1 MTDLQ
6 KILFVIGGVILVGV
20 IVYNKWQENK
30 ARKTLEQAFPSSHDD
45 VLMTPDAH
53 GNDMGGGGINQ
64 RQEPSI
70 YSAPMTPVGGAGAG
84 TAADDEDDPYGG
96 DTYTPSQARQQAA
109 PSAQSPQTPQAPHR
123 SEAPASGF
131 AAAAAEFVPEAQTGF
146 DSLPEE
152 PAFATLITASQKEL
166 PVDDLID
173 ATIPIALEAQ
183 VRGEKI
189 LPSIQNLRY
198 VGNKPVHFIGH
209 HVNGDWEPIAH
220 GGVYQSLLV
229 GVQLANRSNPL
240 SELEYSE
247 LLMRLRQFTDTINA
261 EPDIPDMADIINIAQ
276 SLHQFIVD
284 HDVQLGVN
292 VQSNGAPWEVNT
304 LVSALTR
311 QGFDLRTDGT
321 LVMQDGEGEVLFS
334 LSTNV
339 PQAAET
345 TDRLTLLLDVP
356 RVSLARDGYG
366 ALVSCARSLAMR
378 LGGKVVDDSN
388 QPLSEAALS
397 DIAEQVSAFY
407 AAMASAEIPAGS
419 SRAMRLFS

>member
-6 KILFVIGGVILVGV
+6 IILFSFGGVILVAV
-20 IVYNKWQENK
+20 IVYNKWQEHK
-30 ARKTLEQAFPSSHDD
+30 TRKTLEQAFPRAHDD
-45 VLMTPDAH
+45 VLMTPDAQA
-53 GNDMGGGGINQ
+53 GEWRGEAGAAGQGIGAG
-64 RQEPSI
+64 RQEPGI
-70 YSAPMTPVGGAGAG
+70 YNTPMQAPPSRQSAQSPQAPQAPQSS
-84 TAADDEDDPYGG
+84 DDDPYGG
-96 DTYTPSQARQQAA
+96 DTYTPSRPQPKSPQHAA
-109 PSAQSPQTPQAPHR
+109 PVSP
-123 SEAPASGF
+123 
-131 AAAAAEFVPEAQTGF
+131 AAEFVPEAQTGF
-146 DSLPEE
+146 DALPEE
-152 PAFATLITASQKEL
+152 PAFTAMMTAPKEL

-198 VGNKPVHFIGH
+198 VGNKPVHFIGR
-209 HVNGDWEPIAH
+209 HVNGDWEAIAH
-220 GGVYQSLLV
+220 GGVYQALLV

-247 LLMRLRQFTDTINA
+247 LLMRLRQITDGINA

-304 LVSALTR
+304 LVAALTR
-311 QGFDLRTDGT
+311 QGFDLHTDGT

-339 PQAAET
+339 PQSAQT

-356 RVSLARDGYG
+356 RVGIARDGYG
-366 ALVSCARSLAMR
+366 AVVSCARSLAMR

-397 DIAEQVSAFY
+397 DIAEQVAAFY

>member
-6 KILFVIGGVILVGV
+6 IILFALGGVILVAV
-20 IVYNKWQENK
+20 IGYNKWQEHK
-30 ARKTLEQAFPSSHDD
+30 TRKTLEQAFPPAHDD
-45 VLMTPDAH
+45 VLMTPDAQ
-53 GNDMGGGGINQ
+53 GGDAFAAGV

-70 YSAPMTPVGGAGAG
+70 YNAPMQASSS
-84 TAADDEDDPYGG
+84 AAAAEDDDPYGG
-96 DTYTPSQARQQAA
+96 DTYTPSRPQQPQQQSQQPPQPAPQQAA
-109 PSAQSPQTPQAPHR
+109 PVAP
-123 SEAPASGF
+123 
-131 AAAAAEFVPEAQTGF
+131 AAEFAPEAQTGF

-152 PAFATLITASQKEL
+152 PVFAALTPSPKEL

-198 VGNKPVHFIGH
+198 VGNKPVHFIGR
-209 HVNGDWEPIAH
+209 HVNGDWEAIAH
-220 GGVYQSLLV
+220 GGVYQALLV

-247 LLMRLRQFTDTINA
+247 LLMRLRQITDGINA

-304 LVSALTR
+304 LVAALTR

-339 PQAAET
+339 PQAAQT

-356 RVSLARDGYG
+356 RVGIARDGYG
-366 ALVSCARSLAMR
+366 AVVSCARSLAMR

-397 DIAEQVSAFY
+397 DIAEQVAAFY
-407 AAMASAEIPAGS
+407 AAMDAAEIPAGS

>member
-6 KILFVIGGVILVGV
+6 VILFAIGGVILVGV
-20 IVYNKWQENK
+20 IAYNKWQEHK
-30 ARKTLEQAFPSSHDD
+30 TRRTLEQAFPPAQGD
-45 VLMTPDAH
+45 
-53 GNDMGGGGINQ
+53 GRNDMRLSRNDASGGG

-70 YSAPMTPVGGAGAG
+70 YQTPMQAPSSGAGASS
-84 TAADDEDDPYGG
+84 AAARPSPSPSPSPLLTPDDDDVYGG
-96 DTYTPSQARQQAA
+96 DTYTPSQQQ
-109 PSAQSPQTPQAPHR
+109 PPQAKSPPR
-123 SEAPASGF
+123 SQPVDPS
-131 AAAAAEFVPEAQTGF
+131 AEFVPEAQTGF

-152 PAFATLITASQKEL
+152 PAFASMMAAQKEL

-198 VGNKPVHFIGH
+198 VGNKPVHFIGR

-220 GGVYQSLLV
+220 GGVYSALLV

-240 SELEYSE
+240 TELEYSE
-247 LLMRLRQFTDTINA
+247 LLMRLRQITDGINA

-304 LVSALTR
+304 LVAALTR

-339 PQAAET
+339 PQSAPT

-356 RVSLARDGYG
+356 RVGLARDGYG
-366 ALVSCARSLAMR
+366 AVVSCARSLAMR

-397 DIAEQVSAFY
+397 DIAEQVAAFY
-407 AAMASAEIPAGS
+407 AAMAAAEIPAGS

>member
-6 KILFVIGGVILVGV
+6 TSLFIIGGAIVVGV
-20 IVYNKWQENK
+20 ISYNKWQEHK
-30 ARKTLEQAFPSSHDD
+30 ARKTLDQAFPSSHDD
-45 VLMTPDAH
+45 VLMTPDAQA
-53 GNDMGGGGINQ
+53 GDMMAR

-70 YSAPMTPVGGAGAG
+70 YDAPL
-84 TAADDEDDPYGG
+84 TAPADEEDRYGG
-96 DTYTPSQARQQAA
+96 DVYTPSKPAR
-109 PSAQSPQTPQAPHR
+109 PQRNEP
-123 SEAPASGF
+123 GF
-131 AAAAAEFVPEAQTGF
+131 AAAAVAAAASDAPPAAAAIAPEV
-146 DSLPEE
+146 
-152 PAFATLITASQKEL
+152 PAFMPVKSAPKEL
-166 PVDDLID
+166 PVDELID
-173 ATIPIALEAQ
+173 ALIPIGLEAN

-189 LPSIQNLRY
+189 LPSLQNLRY
-198 VGNKPVHFIGH
+198 VGNKPVQFIGH
-209 HVNGDWEPIAH
+209 HINGEWEPIAH
-220 GGVYQSLLV
+220 GGVYQSLIA

-247 LLMRLRQFTDTINA
+247 LLMRLRQFTDSINA
-261 EPDIPDMADIINIAQ
+261 EPDVPDMVEIVNVAQ
-276 SLHQFIVD
+276 SLHQFITD

-292 VQSNGAPWEVNT
+292 VQSNGAPWAVNT

-321 LVMQDGEGEVLFS
+321 LIMQDGEGEVLFS

-366 ALVSCARSLAMR
+366 ALVACARSLAMR

-397 DIAEQVSAFY
+397 DIAEQVAAFY
-407 AAMASAEIPAGS
+407 AAMDSADIAAGS

>member
-6 KILFVIGGVILVGV
+6 KILFIIGGVIVVGV

-30 ARKTLEQAFPSSHDD
+30 ARRTLEQAFPSSHDD
-45 VLMTPDAH
+45 VLMTSDAH
-53 GNDMGGGGINQ
+53 GSEAGGNGGGINQ

-70 YSAPMTPVGGAGAG
+70 YSAPMTQ
-84 TAADDEDDPYGG
+84 ADNDDDPYGG

-109 PSAQSPQTPQAPHR
+109 PSAQTPQAPHR

-131 AAAAAEFVPEAQTGF
+131 AAAAAEFAPEVQTGF

-152 PAFATLITASQKEL
+152 PPFATLITASQKEL

-209 HVNGDWEPIAH
+209 HINGDWEPIAH

>member
-6 KILFVIGGVILVGV
+6 KILFVIGAIILIAVV
-20 IVYNKWQENK
+20 AYNKWQEHK
-30 ARKTLEQAFPSSHDD
+30 TRKTLEQAFPPAHDD
-45 VLMTPDAH
+45 VLMTPDGQSGNAH
-53 GNDMGGGGINQ
+53 TGGAQ

-70 YSAPMTPVGGAGAG
+70 YSTPMQ
-84 TAADDEDDPYGG
+84 TAAGQGVAAGEDDPYGG
-96 DTYTPSQARQQAA
+96 DTYTPSRPQTQAGAQAGAQMPPQHAA
-109 PSAQSPQTPQAPHR
+109 PVNP
-123 SEAPASGF
+123 
-131 AAAAAEFVPEAQTGF
+131 AAEFVPEAQTGF

-152 PAFATLITASQKEL
+152 SAFASLISPPKEL
-166 PVDDLID
+166 PVDELID

-189 LPSIQNLRY
+189 LPGIQNLRY
-198 VGNKPVHFIGH
+198 VGNKPVHFIGR
-209 HVNGDWEPIAH
+209 HVNGDWEAIAH
-220 GGVYQSLLV
+220 GGIYQALLL

-261 EPDIPDMADIINIAQ
+261 EPEIPDMADIINIAQ

-304 LVSALTR
+304 LVAALTR

-321 LVMQDGEGEVLFS
+321 LVMQDGEGEILFS

-339 PQAAET
+339 PQAAPT

-356 RVSLARDGYG
+356 RVALSRDGYG
-366 ALVSCARSLAMR
+366 ALVACARSLAMR
-378 LGGKVVDDSN
+378 LGGKVVDDTN
-388 QPLSEAALS
+388 QPLSEASLS
-397 DIAEQVSAFY
+397 DIAEQVTAFY
-407 AAMASAEIPAGS
+407 AAMAAAEIPAGS

>member
-6 KILFVIGGVILVGV
+6 KILMAIGGVILVGV
-20 IVYNKWQENK
+20 VVYNKWQEHK
-30 ARKTLEQAFPSSHDD
+30 ARKTLEQAFPPPHDD
-45 VLMTPDAH
+45 VLMTPDAQ
-53 GNDMGGGGINQ
+53 GQGGDAVSGMAGMGQ

-70 YSAPMTPVGGAGAG
+70 YSAPMQAPAEP
-84 TAADDEDDPYGG
+84 AADDDPYGG
-96 DTYTPSQARQQAA
+96 DTYTPSQPAPMQAPAPAPSSPPQPPQHPHQAA
-109 PSAQSPQTPQAPHR
+109 TGSA
-123 SEAPASGF
+123 
-131 AAAAAEFVPEAQTGF
+131 
-146 DSLPEE
+146 PEE
-152 PAFATLITASQKEL
+152 PGFATMMAAQKEL
-166 PVDDLID
+166 PVDELID

-209 HVNGDWEPIAH
+209 HINGDWEAIAH
-220 GGVYQSLLV
+220 GGVYQALLV

-247 LLMRLRQFTDTINA
+247 LLMRLRQFTDAINA
-261 EPDIPDMADIINIAQ
+261 EPDVPDMAEIINIAQ

-292 VQSNGAPWEVNT
+292 VQSNGAPWQINT
-304 LVSALTR
+304 LVAALTR

-356 RVSLARDGYG
+356 RVGVARDGYG

-378 LGGKVVDDSN
+378 LGGKVIDDSN

-397 DIAEQVSAFY
+397 DIAEQVAAFY
-407 AAMASAEIPAGS
+407 AAMAAADIPAGS

>member
-1 MTDLQ
+1 M
-6 KILFVIGGVILVGV
+6 
-20 IVYNKWQENK
+20 
-30 ARKTLEQAFPSSHDD
+30 
-45 VLMTPDAH
+45 
-53 GNDMGGGGINQ
+53 
-64 RQEPSI
+64 
-70 YSAPMTPVGGAGAG
+70 APP
-84 TAADDEDDPYGG
+84 
-96 DTYTPSQARQQAA
+96 
-109 PSAQSPQTPQAPHR
+109 
-123 SEAPASGF
+123 
-131 AAAAAEFVPEAQTGF
+131 
-146 DSLPEE
+146 
-152 PAFATLITASQKEL
+152 KEL

-189 LPSIQNLRY
+189 LPAIQNLRY
-198 VGNKPVHFIGH
+198 VGNKPVHFIGRH
-209 HVNGDWEPIAH
+209 INGDWEAIAH
-220 GGVYQSLLV
+220 GGVYQTLLA

-240 SELEYSE
+240 TELEYSE
-247 LLMRLRQFTDTINA
+247 LLMRLRQITDSINA
-261 EPDIPDMADIINIAQ
+261 EPEIPDMADIINIAQ

-304 LVSALTR
+304 LVAALTR

-339 PQAAET
+339 PQAAPT

-397 DIAEQVSAFY
+397 DIAEQVAAFY
-407 AAMASAEIPAGS
+407 AAMDAAEIPAGS

>member
-6 KILFVIGGVILVGV
+6 KILFIIGGVILVGV
-20 IVYNKWQENK
+20 IAYNKWQENK
-30 ARKTLEQAFPSSHDD
+30 ARRTLEQAFPPAHED
-45 VLMTPDAH
+45 VLMTPEAH
-53 GNDMGGGGINQ
+53 GEMHIDQ

-70 YSAPMTPVGGAGAG
+70 YNAPMHAGHAV
-84 TAADDEDDPYGG
+84 ANDDDADDLYGG
-96 DTYTPSQARQQAA
+96 DTYTPSQQRPQSS
-109 PSAQSPQTPQAPHR
+109 PSSQSSQSSPSSPSPHR
-123 SEAPASGF
+123 KPST
-131 AAAAAEFVPEAQTGF
+131 AAAGFTAAAVAAEFVPEAQTGF
-146 DSLPEE
+146 DALPEE
-152 PAFATLITASQKEL
+152 PAFASLMTASQKEL

-173 ATIPIALEAQ
+173 ATIPIALEAH

-198 VGNKPVHFIGH
+198 VGNKPVHFIGRLL
-209 HVNGDWEPIAH
+209 NGDWEPIAH
-220 GGVYQSLLV
+220 GGVYQALLA

-247 LLMRLRQFTDTINA
+247 LLMRLRQITDAINA
-261 EPDIPDMADIINIAQ
+261 EPEIPDMADIIHIAQ

-292 VQSNGAPWEVNT
+292 VQSNGAPWAVNT

-345 TDRLTLLLDVP
+345 TERLTLLLDVP
-356 RVSLARDGYG
+356 RVGIARDGYG

-397 DIAEQVSAFY
+397 DIAEQVAEFY
-407 AAMASAEIPAGS
+407 AAMAAAEIPAGS
-419 SRAMRLFS
+419 SRALRLFS

>member
-6 KILFVIGGVILVGV
+6 IILFALGGVILVAV
-20 IVYNKWQENK
+20 IAYNKWQEHK
-30 ARKTLEQAFPSSHDD
+30 TRKTLERAFPSAHDD
-45 VLMTPDAH
+45 VLMTPDA
-53 GNDMGGGGINQ
+53 MGGAGNAGADV

-70 YSAPMTPVGGAGAG
+70 YNTPMSPP
-84 TAADDEDDPYGG
+84 AAASVANAAEDDDPYGG
-96 DTYTPSQARQQAA
+96 DTYTPSAAARQQPAQPAQRLEPDSASANTA
-109 PSAQSPQTPQAPHR
+109 PT
-123 SEAPASGF
+123 
-131 AAAAAEFVPEAQTGF
+131 AAATFAPEAQTGF

-152 PAFATLITASQKEL
+152 PAFASLVAPPKEL

-189 LPSIQNLRY
+189 LPAIQNLRY
-198 VGNKPVHFIGH
+198 VGNKPVHFIGRH
-209 HVNGDWEPIAH
+209 INGDWEAIAH
-220 GGVYQSLLV
+220 GGVYQTLLA

-240 SELEYSE
+240 TELEYSE
-247 LLMRLRQFTDTINA
+247 LLMRLRQITDSINA
-261 EPDIPDMADIINIAQ
+261 EPEIPDMADIINIAQ

-304 LVSALTR
+304 LVAALTR

-339 PQAAET
+339 PQAAPT

-356 RVSLARDGYG
+356 RVSLGRDGYG

-397 DIAEQVSAFY
+397 DIAEQVAAFY
-407 AAMASAEIPAGS
+407 AAMDAAEIPAGS

>member
-6 KILFVIGGVILVGV
+6 KILFIIGGVILVGV
-20 IVYNKWQENK
+20 IAYNKWQENK
-30 ARKTLEQAFPSSHDD
+30 ARRTLEQAFPPAHED

-53 GNDMGGGGINQ
+53 GEMGLDQ

-70 YSAPMTPVGGAGAG
+70 YNAPMHAGH
-84 TAADDEDDPYGG
+84 AAAEDDADDPYGG
-96 DTYTPSQARQQAA
+96 DTYTPSQQR
-109 PSAQSPQTPQAPHR
+109 PQSPPSSPSPSPSSQR
-123 SEAPASGF
+123 SKHST
-131 AAAAAEFVPEAQTGF
+131 AAAGFTAAAVAAEFVPEAQTGF
-146 DSLPEE
+146 DALPEE
-152 PAFATLITASQKEL
+152 PAFASLVTASQKEL

-173 ATIPIALEAQ
+173 ATIPIALEAH

-198 VGNKPVHFIGH
+198 VGNKPVHFIGRLL
-209 HVNGDWEPIAH
+209 NGDWEPIAH
-220 GGVYQSLLV
+220 GGVYQALLA

-247 LLMRLRQFTDTINA
+247 LLMRLRQITDAINA
-261 EPDIPDMADIINIAQ
+261 EPEIPDMADIIQIAQ

-292 VQSNGAPWEVNT
+292 VQSNGAPWAVNT
-304 LVSALTR
+304 LVAALTR

-356 RVSLARDGYG
+356 RVGLARDGYG

-397 DIAEQVSAFY
+397 DIAEQVAEFY
-407 AAMASAEIPAGS
+407 AAMAAAEIPAGS
-419 SRAMRLFS
+419 SRALRLFS

>member
-6 KILFVIGGVILVGV
+6 ASLFIIGGAIVVGV
-20 IVYNKWQENK
+20 ISYNKWQEYK

-45 VLMTPDAH
+45 VLMTPDAQA
-53 GNDMGGGGINQ
+53 GDFGADDR

-70 YSAPMTPVGGAGAG
+70 YSAPM
-84 TAADDEDDPYGG
+84 DEPEADPYGG
-96 DTYTPSQARQQAA
+96 DTYTPSQPRQFEKNE
-109 PSAQSPQTPQAPHR
+109 PIFVDG
-123 SEAPASGF
+123 APAIAEPAADGAAF
-131 AAAAAEFVPEAQTGF
+131 AALAPM
-146 DSLPEE
+146 PR
-152 PAFATLITASQKEL
+152 EL
-166 PVDDLID
+166 PVDELID

-220 GGVYQSLLV
+220 GGVYQALMA

-247 LLMRLRQFTDTINA
+247 LLMRLRQFTDSINA
-261 EPDIPDMADIINIAQ
+261 EPDVPDMMEIIRIAQ

-292 VQSNGAPWEVNT
+292 VQSNGAPWAVNT

-356 RVSLARDGYG
+356 RVGIARDGYG
-366 ALVSCARSLAMR
+366 ALVACARSLAMR

-397 DIAEQVSAFY
+397 DIAEQVTAFY
-407 AAMASAEIPAGS
+407 AAMESAEIPAGS

>member
-6 KILFVIGGVILVGV
+6 IILFALGGVILVAV
-20 IVYNKWQENK
+20 IAYNKWQEHK
-30 ARKTLEQAFPSSHDD
+30 TRKTLERAFPPAHDD
-45 VLMTPDAH
+45 VLMTSDGQGA
-53 GNDMGGGGINQ
+53 DM
-64 RQEPSI
+64 RQEPGI
-70 YSAPMTPVGGAGAG
+70 YGAPMQPQGPLQSAAFAAGEAQ
-84 TAADDEDDPYGG
+84 DDDPYGG
-96 DTYTPSQARQQAA
+96 DTYTPSRAQQPPQPQPPQASQRGEPAAA
-109 PSAQSPQTPQAPHR
+109 P
-123 SEAPASGF
+123 
-131 AAAAAEFVPEAQTGF
+131 AAVTATEFVPEAQSGF
-146 DSLPEE
+146 ESLPEE
-152 PAFATLITASQKEL
+152 PAFASLVTPAKEL

-198 VGNKPVHFIGH
+198 VGNKPVHFIGRH
-209 HVNGDWEPIAH
+209 INGDWEAIAH
-220 GGVYQSLLV
+220 GGVYQALLV

-247 LLMRLRQFTDTINA
+247 LLMRLRQITDGINA
-261 EPDIPDMADIINIAQ
+261 EPEIPDMADIINIAQ

-304 LVSALTR
+304 LVAALTR

-339 PQAAET
+339 PQAAPT

-366 ALVSCARSLAMR
+366 AVVSCARSLAMR

-397 DIAEQVSAFY
+397 DIAEQVAAFY
-407 AAMASAEIPAGS
+407 AAMDAAEIPAGS

>member
-6 KILFVIGGVILVGV
+6 VILFAIGGVILVGV
-20 IVYNKWQENK
+20 IAYNKWQEHK
-30 ARKTLEQAFPSSHDD
+30 TRRTLEQAFPPAHDD
-45 VLMTPDAH
+45 VLMTPDAQ
-53 GNDMGGGGINQ
+53 GDARNDSRNDAIGG

-70 YSAPMTPVGGAGAG
+70 YSTPMQPPSASSASSTASAG
-84 TAADDEDDPYGG
+84 TPDDDDAYGG
-96 DTYTPSQARQQAA
+96 DTYTPSQQQ
-109 PSAQSPQTPQAPHR
+109 PQPKSPPR
-123 SEAPASGF
+123 SEPVNPS
-131 AAAAAEFVPEAQTGF
+131 AEFVPEAQTGF

-152 PAFATLITASQKEL
+152 PAFASMMAAQKEL

-173 ATIPIALEAQ
+173 ATIPVALEAQ

-198 VGNKPVHFIGH
+198 VGNKPVHFIGR

-220 GGVYQSLLV
+220 GGVYSALLV

-247 LLMRLRQFTDTINA
+247 LLMRLRQITDGINA

-304 LVSALTR
+304 LVAALTR

-339 PQAAET
+339 PQSAPT

-356 RVSLARDGYG
+356 RVGIARDGYG
-366 ALVSCARSLAMR
+366 AVVSCARSLAMR

-397 DIAEQVSAFY
+397 DIAEQVAAFY
-407 AAMASAEIPAGS
+407 AAMAAAEIPAGS

>member
-6 KILFVIGGVILVGV
+6 ESLFIIGGAIVVGV
-20 IVYNKWQENK
+20 ISYNKWQEHK

-45 VLMTPDAH
+45 VLMTPEAQA
-53 GNDMGGGGINQ
+53 GETAAGAG

-70 YSAPMTPVGGAGAG
+70 YDAPMD
-84 TAADDEDDPYGG
+84 TAAVEDSAYE
-96 DTYTPSQARQQAA
+96 DTYTPR
-109 PSAQSPQTPQAPHR
+109 PQRT
-123 SEAPASGF
+123 EPAFAGSG
-131 AAAAAEFVPEAQTGF
+131 ADAVPLQ
-146 DSLPEE
+146 EE
-152 PAFATLITASQKEL
+152 PAFAALVPVPKEL

-173 ATIPIALEAQ
+173 ATIPIALEAH

-189 LPSIQNLRY
+189 LPAIQNLRY

-209 HVNGDWEPIAH
+209 HIDGEWEPIAH
-220 GGVYQSLLV
+220 GGVYQSLMA

-261 EPDIPDMADIINIAQ
+261 EPDVPDMMEVIEIAQ

-292 VQSNGAPWEVNT
+292 VQSNGAPWAVNT

-356 RVSLARDGYG
+356 RVGVARDGYG
-366 ALVSCARSLAMR
+366 ALVACARSLAMR

-397 DIAEQVSAFY
+397 DIAEQVTAFY